1 MSVRVTRA
9 ALRAFTGRYL
19 IALAL
24 AIVLTGTAVATV
36 DREITQRVDDI
47 KRVDL
52 VVASPPPEG
61 ANYLILGSDTR
72 EFVSNE
78 IDEEAFG
85 PNDGGKNSDT
95 LMVAHVEPG
104 AQRTLVVSF
113 PRDLLVE
120 VPGLAGTNKIN
131 AAYGTGG
138 PQTVIE
144 MLKAN
149 FDIDVHHY
157 LEVDFE
163 SFRQV
168 VFAIGNVNTYFPYAA
183 RDEKTGL
190 SIPYGGGC
198 YPLDGDYALAY
209 VRSRSLEYLIDG
221 KWQLTG
227 QDAPDIY
234 RIQRQQDFIRK
245 LAGLAISRSLGD
257 PFVAL
262 DVADRVLTYV
272 RLDEGV
278 GRDEVNSLIKAFR
291 TVDVNDP
298 NSVRFETLP
307 VTPNPADP
315 NSSLVLAE
323 GAEQMIDR
331 LRTFGD
337 STPKPPSVAP
347 AQVNV
352 RVIDGNGRGEAAAI
366 AAELVKLGF
375 VAGASSRP
383 ADPVALSEIRYP
395 PGQVAS
401 AKLLLSYFQDARLV
415 LDPELTSRLQVVVG
429 DSYSAI
435 TVPTTTAPAPVPT
448 TAPDAVPTGAAAPAA
463 STTVVAPAPPTTT
476 AATVPEV
483 TTTTDPEAA
492 ACG

>member
-1 MSVRVTRA
+1 MSVRVSRA
-9 ALRAFTGRYL
+9 ALRAFAGRYL
-19 IALAL
+19 IALVL

-52 VVASPPPEG
+52 VVASPPPQG

-120 VPGLAGTNKIN
+120 VPGLTGTNKIN

-149 FDIDVHHY
+149 FDIDIHHY

-221 KWQLTG
+221 EWQLTG
-227 QDAPDIY
+227 QDAPDLY
-234 RIQRQQDFIRK
+234 RIQRQQEFIRK

-262 DVADRVLTYV
+262 DVADRVLNYV

-291 TVDVNDP
+291 TIDVNDR

-315 NSSLVLAE
+315 NSSLVLADGSE
-323 GAEQMIDR
+323 EMINR

-337 STPKPPSVAP
+337 STPKPPSVEP
-347 AQVNV
+347 SQVNV
-352 RVIDGNGRGEAAAI
+352 RVVDGNGRGEAGAI
-366 AAELVKLGF
+366 AGELVKLGF

-383 ADPVALSEIRYP
+383 ADPLLLSEIRYP

-415 LDPELTSRLQVVVG
+415 LDPALTGRLRVVLG

-435 TVPTTTAPAPVPT
+435 TVPTTTT
-448 TAPDAVPTGAAAPAA
+448 TAVPTATVPGATETTPETATPAP
-463 STTVVAPAPPTTT
+463 TTTTPPTTQ
-476 AATVPEV
+476 ATVPEV
-483 TTTTDPEAA
+483 TTTTEPEAA
-492 ACG
+492 ACA

>member
-1 MSVRVTRA
+1 MSGGISPA
-9 ALRAFTGRYL
+9 ALRAFGGRYL
-19 IALAL
+19 IALVL

-36 DREITQRVDDI
+36 DREITRRVDDI

-52 VVASPPPEG
+52 VVASPPPQG

-85 PNDGGKNSDT
+85 PDDGGKNSDT

-104 AQRTLVVSF
+104 SQRTLVVSF

-120 VPGLAGTNKIN
+120 VPGLTGEHKIN

-138 PQTVIE
+138 PQRVIE

-149 FDIDVHHY
+149 FDIDIHHY

-168 VFAIGNVNTYFPYAA
+168 VFAIGNVDTYFPYAA
-183 RDEKTGL
+183 RDEQTGL

-209 VRSRSLEYLIDG
+209 VRSRSLEYFIDG
-221 KWQLTG
+221 EWELTG
-227 QDAPDIY
+227 QDLPDIY
-234 RIQRQQDFIRK
+234 RIQRQQEFIRK
-245 LAGLAISRSLGD
+245 LAGIAISRSLSD

-262 DVADRVLTYV
+262 DVANRVLTYL

-278 GRDEVNSLIKAFR
+278 GRDEVNALIKAFR

-298 NSVRFETLP
+298 DAVRFETLP

-315 NSSLVLAE
+315 VSSLALAD
-323 GAEQMIDR
+323 GAEDMINR

-337 STPKPPSVAP
+337 NTPRVPSVLP
-347 AQVNV
+347 SQVDV
-352 RVIDGNGRGEAAAI
+352 RVFDGNGRGDDAEI
-366 AAELVKLGF
+366 ADELVTLGF
-375 VAGASSRP
+375 VARSAGRANK
-383 ADPVALSEIRYP
+383 PVAITEIRYP
-395 PGQVAS
+395 AGQIAS
-401 AKLLLSYFQDARLV
+401 AKLLLSYFEDARIV
-415 LDPELTSRLQVVVG
+415 LDPTLTDRLQVVLG

-435 TVPTTTAPAPVPT
+435 TVPTTTP
-448 TAPDAVPTGAAAPAA
+448 TAPPVAGAPAA
-463 STTVVAPAPPTTT
+463 TAPTTPTTT
-476 AATVPEV
+476 DAPAPEV
-483 TTTTDPEAA
+483 TTTTDPRAA
-492 ACG
+492 QCG